1 MLPLTVTREQLQ
13 NRSSMVLEH
22 DALRAPLQ
30 ITLRPEMKDGM
41 RLRLTNA
48 DLKPSSTGAR
58 RVLVLALHVE
68 ASPARRETPAPAEEE
83 YTVRVSVTAEQIKA
97 EERIEVSDSALAK
110 PLHIRLRFNMQNGSK
125 LRIPSAELKPS
136 STGAKRT
143 LIVVLQ
149 VRESPAQAAS
159 TQPVRTGATRTAPP
173 VSQTP
178 AETPRRTVSFAPVS
192 FQDGFQLCPEGQLKT
207 GFKMG
212 GADDMGY
219 IDLEPA
225 GMTVYRKSK
234 AVGMAFGLI
243 GSAIEGK
250 GKLLATIRPEDIASF
265 EKEERKKNQIFY
277 WIHLKDG
284 QLLKV
289 NVIGAWREAHLDA
302 MDRFLSQ
309 V

>member
-1 MLPLTVTREQLQ
+1 
-13 NRSSMVLEH
+13 MVLEH
-22 DALRAPLQ
+22 DALQAPLQ

-48 DLKPSSTGAR
+48 NLKPSPTGAR
-58 RVLVLALHVE
+58 RTLILTLHVE
-68 ASPARRETPAPAEEE
+68 APLVRQETPVPTEEE
-83 YTVRVSVTAEQIKA
+83 YTVRVPVTAAQIKA
-97 EERIEVSDSALAK
+97 EEWIDVNDGALVQPA
-110 PLHIRLRFNMQNGSK
+110 HIRLRFNMKNGSK
-125 LRIPSAELKPS
+125 LRLPNVALKPS
-136 STGAKRT
+136 PTGAKRT

-149 VRESPAQAAS
+149 VSESPSQTAS
-159 TQPVRTGATRTAPP
+159 VQPVRTAAARTTPPVRQTPPETSRRTA
-173 VSQTP
+173 
-178 AETPRRTVSFAPVS
+178 SFAPIS
-192 FQDGFQLCPEGQLKT
+192 FQDGFQLCPESQLKT

-212 GADDMGY
+212 GADDVGY

-225 GMTVYRKSK
+225 RMTVYRKSK

-265 EKEERKKNQIFY
+265 EKEERKKNQVFY

-284 QLLKV
+284 RLLKV
-289 NVIGAWREAHLDA
+289 NVIGTRREEHLDA